1 MHLLYELSYPR
12 SVHCVGKGKPIE
24 GNAIFLVDS
33 IYIENFER
41 VGGIYMEGCIIYS
54 CSELMVSVPLA
65 ATQHWLLWQFAIILP
80 SFKFFSMTLSFSARK
95 TTLWNIP
102 DLV

>member
-24 GNAIFLVDS
+24 GNSIFLVDS

-41 VGGIYMEGCIIYS
+41 VGGIYVEDCIIYS

-80 SFKFFSMTLSFSARK
+80 LFKFFSMTLSFSARK